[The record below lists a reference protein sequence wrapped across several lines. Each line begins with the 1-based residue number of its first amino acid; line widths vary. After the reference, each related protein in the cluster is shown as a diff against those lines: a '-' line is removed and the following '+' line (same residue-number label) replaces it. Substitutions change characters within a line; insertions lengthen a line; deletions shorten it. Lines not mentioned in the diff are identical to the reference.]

1 MNKKCLS
8 ERLYKDNLDHVYAK
22 IAWHTYSKAH
32 EASVFTVWYAVTTSI
47 HWGVRRVLPIGEVE
61 YFIAAQFP

>member
-1 MNKKCLS
+1 MNKECLS
-8 ERLYKDNLDHVYAK
+8 ERLYEDNLDHVHAK
-22 IAWHTYSKAH
+22 IARHTYSKAH
-32 EASVFTVWYAVTTSI
+32 EASAFTVWYAVTTSI